1 MTGVGKPE
9 SRLPKPLQAYI
20 AVLCVGGAA
29 LLAYLLQSATWET
42 TTVLEAGL
50 FSLLVVVAGSF
61 PLTVGPTVKADV
73 TTTVLFAA
81 AVLFQPGVAALVGVL
96 GILGYTIS
104 NRYRGEKLLL
114 PWYKYPFNA
123 AETALYVGMTSL
135 VFDALATTGQVLTPA
150 VVPAAGVLYLAN
162 TSMVTLAASLQLGAN
177 PLRLWWRGTRENGP
191 SELAQLA
198 VGFLG
203 AMAYLES
210 RWTLAALVMPV
221 GVIYFA
227 FSRQANA
234 FRQLGEAMT
243 ELRAL
248 QGRVVS
254 NSKLASIGAMS
265 LELAH
270 QVNNPLT
277 IVLARLEN
285 IQIDNEIGS
294 PTRRDADIAMN
305 AGQRIQSLTQSIF
318 SNSSQD
324 WVHLNM
330 GELLDEALSAANI
343 RSHKNVQINREYQ
356 PEGLEFNGH
365 PVLIKEALFNVLTN
379 ALDAVEATGQI
390 SMNSYRVDGT
400 VVARISDNGMGIPAD
415 RMAGL
420 FEPFHSTKPNG
431 HGLGLFTAR
440 HILELHEGRIDVESV
455 EHRGT
460 SVTIVLPAHQTQDER
475 VTPGPDGVSSVQ
487 TR

>member
-1 MTGVGKPE
+1 MAARELHTG
-9 SRLPKPLQAYI
+9 LAKPLKVYI
-20 AVLCVGGAA
+20 LVLFLSGTA
-29 LLAYLLQSATWET
+29 LLGYLVQAADWET

-50 FSLLVVVAGSF
+50 FVLLIVVAGSF

-81 AVLFQPGVAALVGVL
+81 AILFQPGVAALAGVL
-96 GILGYTIS
+96 GILGYTIL

-123 AETALYVGMTSL
+123 AETALYVGITSL

-177 PLRLWWRGTRENGP
+177 PLKLWWRGTLENGP
-191 SELAQLA
+191 SELTQLA

-227 FSRQANA
+227 FSRQATA
-234 FRQLGEAMT
+234 YSQLGEAMT
-243 ELRAL
+243 ELRSL
-248 QGRVVS
+248 HGRVV
-254 NSKLASIGAMS
+254 NTSKLASIGAMS

-285 IQIDNEIGS
+285 IQIDHEIGS
-294 PTRRDADIAMN
+294 PTRRNADIAMN
-305 AGQRIQSLTQSIF
+305 AGQRIQNLSQSIF
-318 SNSSQD
+318 SSSNQD

-330 GELLDEALSAANI
+330 GEVLDEALSAANI

-365 PVLIKEALFNVLTN
+365 PVLIKVGS
-379 ALDAVEATGQI
+379 DV
-390 SMNSYRVDGT
+390 NSR
-400 VVARISDNGMGIPAD
+400 
-415 RMAGL
+415 
-420 FEPFHSTKPNG
+420 
-431 HGLGLFTAR
+431 
-440 HILELHEGRIDVESV
+440 
-455 EHRGT
+455 
-460 SVTIVLPAHQTQDER
+460 HQTSH
-475 VTPGPDGVSSVQ
+475 VAGSPA
-487 TR
+487 